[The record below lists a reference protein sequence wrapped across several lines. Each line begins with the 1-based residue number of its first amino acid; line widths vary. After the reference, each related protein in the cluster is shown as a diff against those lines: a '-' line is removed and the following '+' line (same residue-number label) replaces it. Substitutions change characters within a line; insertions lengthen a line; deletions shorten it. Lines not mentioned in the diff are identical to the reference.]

1 MKPRWKLSVEA
12 FGKIERAEV
21 DVRPLTLFAGPNNSG
36 KSYLV
41 SLLWGLVALPG
52 ELVPQ
57 ECPELEAANAWIAQ
71 RVEEG
76 KASFEHDLT
85 VEELGLFDRL
95 FDALLLANRS
105 RLSRRLFHS
114 DSVTLGAISLQR
126 ACAER
131 RLRLRW
137 RRGPDGQ
144 FVAEAIWSGE
154 NGIYAEI
161 DRPTI
166 SYAREVARDLVMRAA
181 VLERLSTALPGEM
194 DAFEDFTP
202 VYLPASR
209 TGFMHLYKAAARRSL
224 HETFRRTAERR
235 DFSLDLTTPAFHFID
250 MLAFG
255 LKSEQSQL
263 KREQFPS
270 YAEEAAFLE
279 QSLTGEVELVAG
291 AGAVNEYRYRP
302 AGTPAPLPMQLSSA
316 LVTELAPLVLVLRH
330 LSSFPALILEEP
342 EAHLH
347 PELQRRIAQV
357 IGRLVH
363 KGLFVW
369 VTTHSENFCQE
380 INNLIKLGSLPPDK
394 RARAQQAL
402 GYGPND
408 YLDLDDVSGCE
419 LKLDPTGERSTAVAM
434 RRTEAG
440 LVMPTFNRAIV
451 KLSQDV
457 AYLDG
462 LLNA

>member
-57 ECPELEAANAWIAQ
+57 QCPELEAANAWIAQ
-71 RVEEG
+71 HIEEG

-85 VEELGLFDRL
+85 NDEIVLFDRL
-95 FDALLLANRS
+95 FDALLTANRS
-105 RLSRRLFHS
+105 RLSGRLFNN
-114 DSVTLGAISLQR
+114 DAVPLGAVSFQR
-126 ACAER
+126 ACGER

-137 RRGPDGQ
+137 RREPDGQ
-144 FVAEAIWSGE
+144 SVAEVLWPGDQCVHVTLPSSS
-154 NGIYAEI
+154 I
-161 DRPTI
+161 DYLRMRI
-166 SYAREVARDLVMRAA
+166 RELVMRAA
-181 VLERLSTALPGEM
+181 VFERLSAVMPGLELF
-194 DAFEDFTP
+194 DESTP

-209 TGFMHLYKAAARRSL
+209 TGFMHLYKAAARRSM
-224 HETFRRTAERR
+224 HETFRRTGEKRE
-235 DFSLDLTTPAFHFID
+235 FSLDLTTPAFHFID

-255 LKSEQSQL
+255 LKREQSQ
-263 KREQFPS
+263 R

-279 QSLTGEVELVAG
+279 QSMTGEVELLAG

-302 AGTPAPLPMQLSSA
+302 TGTAAPLPMQLSSA

-347 PELQRRIAQV
+347 PALQRRIAQA

-394 RARAQQAL
+394 RAEAQQKL
-402 GYGPND
+402 EYDPQD

-419 LKLDPTGERSTAVAM
+419 LRLDPTGERSTTVAM
-434 RRTEAG
+434 KRTEAG
-440 LVMPTFNRAIV
+440 LVMPTFNQAIV

-462 LLNA
+462 LLNE

>member
-21 DVRPLTLFAGPNNSG
+21 EVRPLTLFAGPNNSG

-52 ELVPQ
+52 ELMSQ
-57 ECPELEAANAWIAQ
+57 ACPELEAANAWIAQ
-71 RVEEG
+71 RIDEG
-76 KASFEHDLT
+76 KAPFEHELT
-85 VEELGLFDRL
+85 IEELGLFDRL
-95 FDALLLANRS
+95 FDALLTANRS
-105 RLSRRLFHS
+105 RLSRSLFNN
-114 DSVTLGAISLQR
+114 DAVTLGAVSFQR
-126 ACAER
+126 TCAER

-137 RRGPDGQ
+137 RREPDGQ
-144 FVAEAIWSGE
+144 SVVEAFWSDERGVYVT
-154 NGIYAEI
+154 IPSSSIDYLRMTVREI
-161 DRPTI
+161 
-166 SYAREVARDLVMRAA
+166 VMRAA
-181 VLERLSTALPGEM
+181 VFERLSAVMPGLELF
-194 DAFEDFTP
+194 DKSAP
-202 VYLPASR
+202 LYLPASR
-209 TGFMHLYKAAARRSL
+209 TGFMHLYKAAARRSM
-224 HETFRRTAERR
+224 HETFRRTAEKR

-255 LKSEQSQL
+255 LKREQSQ
-263 KREQFPS
+263 R

-279 QSLTGEVELVAG
+279 QSLTGNVELVAD
-291 AGAVNEYRYRP
+291 AGAVNEYRYHP
-302 AGTPAPLPMQLSSA
+302 AGTTAPLPMQLSSA
-316 LVTELAPLVLVLRH
+316 LVTELAPLILVLRH
-330 LSSFPALILEEP
+330 LSSFPALVLEEP

-347 PELQRRIAQV
+347 PQLQRRIAQV

-394 RARAQQAL
+394 RAEAQQKL
-402 GYGPND
+402 GYDPQD

-419 LKLDPTGERSTAVAM
+419 LRLDPTGKRSTAVAM
-434 RRTEAG
+434 KRTEAG
-440 LVMPTFNRAIV
+440 LVMPTFNQAIV

-462 LLNA
+462 LLNE

>member
-12 FGKIERAEV
+12 FGKIERAEI
-21 DVRPLTLFAGPNNSG
+21 DVRPLTLFVGPNNSG
-36 KSYLV
+36 KSYLA

-57 ECPELEAANAWIAQ
+57 DGPELEAANAWIAQ
-71 RVEEG
+71 RIDEG
-76 KASFEHDLT
+76 KAPVAYDLT
-85 VEELGLFDRL
+85 TAEIDLFDRL
-95 FDALLLANRS
+95 FNATLAANRS
-105 RLSRRLFHS
+105 RLSRRLFNN
-114 DSVTLGAISLQR
+114 DSVTLGAVSLRR
-126 ACAER
+126 ACRER

-137 RRGPDGQ
+137 QREPSGLY
-144 FVAEAIWSGE
+144 VADALWSGE
-154 NGIYAEI
+154 RGVSIEI
-161 DRPTI
+161 PPSSIEALRMTL
-166 SYAREVARDLVMRAA
+166 RDLVMRAA
-181 VLERLSTALPGEM
+181 VLERLSAVVPGLELFHES
-194 DAFEDFTP
+194 AP

-209 TGFMHLYKAAARRSL
+209 TGFMQLYKAAARRSMQ
-224 HETFRRTAERR
+224 ETFRRTAEKRE
-235 DFSLDLTTPAFHFID
+235 FSLDLITPAFHFID

-255 LKSEQSQL
+255 LKGEQSE
-263 KREQFPS
+263 R
-270 YAEEAAFLE
+270 YAEEATFLE
-279 QSLTGEVELVAG
+279 QSLTGEVELVTSAG
-291 AGAVNEYRYRP
+291 AGAVNEVRYIP
-302 AGTPAPLPMQLSSA
+302 TGTTARLPMQLSSA
-316 LVTELAPLVLVLRH
+316 LVTELAPLILVLRH
-330 LSSFPALILEEP
+330 LSHFPALVLEEP

-357 IGRLVH
+357 IGRLVQ

-394 RARAQQAL
+394 RAEAQQKL
-402 GYGPND
+402 GYGPQD
-408 YLDLDDVSGCE
+408 YLDLEDVSGCE
-419 LKLDPTGERSTAVAM
+419 LRLSPAGERSTAVEM
-434 RRTEAG
+434 KRTEAG